1 MTAPTRTAYH
11 WTGLGWPDAMAPA
24 GRAGP
29 GEPEQ
34 GQRPSTPGGPLPE
47 PGLRALAAELAR
59 RVAERQHRL
68 VQLIGP
74 AEVTQL
80 LGLLGRLESALASG
94 LPAEAEEG

>member
-1 MTAPTRTAYH
+1 MRWHLPGARAQVSQSKAS
-11 WTGLGWPDAMAPA
+11 GLPRLA
-24 GRAGP
+24 GRCLSP
-29 GEPEQ
+29 GC
-34 GQRPSTPGGPLPE
+34 
-47 PGLRALAAELAR
+47 ALAAELAR